1 MRETRGWRST
11 AAQTLRKQ
19 ANLHKDQIEALL
31 DVELCLF
38 AVERLGI
45 QNELDTATSAWLLI
59 SNRFYLFP
67 KLNFLLDTDEA
78 RRTLFNLRQLL
89 PYITN
94 EDISEQLVQV
104 YRQIPSKFRAYEID
118 DAYRFFKKPMP
129 SIWGNRFERFEDLL
143 GNKLKYRSRAVK
155 YAEPGQ
161 EYQFKSEE
169 NTYSVKIP
177 QDFPVRQGTVI
188 SLHRESVKPISVTRQ
203 EMEKAAYLLEECCG
217 GNYTNRLNNILLEHF
232 QGMGFAP
239 ADEIVF
245 DGVKHMVGLLNA
257 GKSTLMEIL
266 TVVLVQKGHRI
277 GVVLGEVVT
286 CLRMASLLKKAG
298 LRVSVVMGQRNRK
311 LHLENWHSVDGG
323 LDGFEHLST
332 ACPLS
337 QYFQPSVPSSAPCFN
352 LKKVSEQESDATEEQ
367 GERIC
372 PLIGCCPRHR
382 DANELANADVILT
395 TTAAAIFTRPLPH
408 VSPQSITYYELMY
421 RICNVV
427 FFDEC
432 DKTQANLDSTFLPAI
447 KLIAR
452 GSNGFLDQVVT
463 WTRSQKLRNSRNDLR
478 QIVFGQFNH
487 ALQNADALVD
497 NICTQLQVSPNESEW
512 LAEKFFT
519 CSFLARSFVL
529 EVAEAEG
536 INVESSTFII
546 DKNPVYQELAEFLLG
561 DWKNSWLA
569 EYAMRLANENWQEQQ
584 ATIATI
590 EKELTQRGWLKAVED
605 KWGLSCRFAL
615 FLKLVLFVS
624 FFQQAVKTAYGLTEQ
639 ADGADE
645 IVFFNR
651 IPRDFYGLTPGLA
664 SGLVCGFKL
673 EQQQDQLT
681 LWYFQALGQGRW
693 LLENF
698 SQVFA
703 NEGTQGAH
711 ALLLSGTSWA
721 GKSPLYHVDL
731 PVDYLLRPKEDQ
743 AVEAIAQS
751 NFHFSP
757 CYWPDGKPVRVSGV
771 ENKEDSLLQVVRSLL
786 RQTDVLQ
793 RDFDTLSAGRQRL
806 IWYVNSY
813 EQVEFVHNAVL
824 TLDTS
829 RAWSHRVAALTARS
843 PLEDV
848 DESLIAR
855 GNIEN
860 FANTNRAILIAPIA
874 AIGRGKNILNDQ
886 GLSAFGGAYFLVRPH
901 PASDDLDY
909 KFRLALCEE
918 RKAISKLHSVNAEA
932 RERGLRNAC
941 ESWRSEG
948 YSIFLKNLDTVLQYS
963 YRGMPKEVREG
974 LIWTQ
979 MVLTWQAIARTIR
992 GNQPTL
998 IRFIDAAWAP
1008 NLAVGGTETA
1018 QESLLKGFE
1027 YVLRPYL
1034 SKTRTSYDARD
1045 LALVRSLYDPFYRAL
1060 EKIDG
1065 L

>member
-1 MRETRGWRST
+1 MRDTRAWRSS
-11 AAQTLRKQ
+11 ASQTLRKQ
-19 ANLHKDQIEALL
+19 TALHKDQIEALL

-38 AVERLGI
+38 AIERLGI
-45 QNELDTATSAWLLI
+45 QTELDTATSVWLLI

-67 KLNFLLDTDEA
+67 KLNSLLDAAEA
-78 RRTLFNLRQLL
+78 KMTLFNLRQLL
-89 PYITN
+89 SYITN
-94 EDISEQLVQV
+94 EDIAEQLVRI
-104 YRQIPSKFRAYEID
+104 YRQIPSKYRAYEID
-118 DAYRFFKKPMP
+118 NSYRFSRKPMP

-143 GNKLKYRSRAVK
+143 ANRLKYRSRTVK
-155 YAEPGQ
+155 YAEPGK
-161 EYQFKSEE
+161 EYRFKFEE

-177 QDFPVRQGTVI
+177 QDFPLCQGKVI
-188 SLHRESVKPISVTRQ
+188 SLHRENIKAISVKWK
-203 EMEKAAYLLEECCG
+203 EMEEAAQFLEKCCG
-217 GNYTNRLNNILLEHF
+217 GNYTNRLRNIILEHF
-232 QGMGFAP
+232 QGMGFATT
-239 ADEIVF
+239 DEIIF
-245 DGVKHMVGLLNA
+245 EGIKQMVGLLNA
-257 GKSTLMEIL
+257 GKSTLIEVS
-266 TVVLVQKGHRI
+266 TVALAQKGHRV
-277 GVVLGEVVT
+277 GVVFSEVVT
-286 CLRMASLLKKAG
+286 CLRMASLLKKVG
-298 LRVSVVMGQRNRK
+298 LRVSVVIGQRSRRT
-311 LHLENWHSVDGG
+311 HLENWHNVDGG
-323 LDGFEHLST
+323 LDGFDHLST

-337 QYFQPSVPSSAPCFN
+337 QYFQPSAPSSPPCFS
-352 LKKVSEQESDATEEQ
+352 LREVKEQ
-367 GERIC
+367 GNDEPDEEGARIC
-372 PLIGCCPRHR
+372 PLIGQCPRHR
-382 DANELANADVILT
+382 DANELKNADVILT

-408 VSPQSITYYELMY
+408 ISPQSITYYELMY
-421 RICNVV
+421 RTCSVV

-432 DKTQANLDSTFLPAI
+432 DKIQANLDSTFLPAI
-447 KLIAR
+447 KLIER

-463 WTRSQKLRNSRNDLR
+463 WTRSQKLRNSRSDLR
-478 QIVFGQFNH
+478 QVIFGQFNH

-497 NICTQLQVSPNESEW
+497 NICTQIQISPNESEW

-519 CSFLARSFVL
+519 CSFLAREFVQ
-529 EVAEAEG
+529 EIAKAEG
-536 INVESSTFII
+536 IDTESNTFIL
-546 DKNPVYQELAEFLLG
+546 DKSPVYQELAEFLLG
-561 DWKNSWLA
+561 DWKTSWLA

-584 ATIATI
+584 ETITLI
-590 EKELTQRGWLKAVED
+590 EKELTKRGWLKAIDD
-605 KWGLSCRFAL
+605 KWGFSCRFAL

-624 FFQQAVKTAYGLTEQ
+624 FFQQAIKTAYGLTEQ
-639 ADGADE
+639 ADGANE

-651 IPRDFYGLTPGLA
+651 IPRDFYGLIPGLA

-673 EQQQDQLT
+673 EQQENQLT

-703 NEGTQGAH
+703 NEGIQGAH
-711 ALLLSGTSWA
+711 TLLLSGTSWA
-721 GKSPLYHVDL
+721 GQSPIYHVDL
-731 PVDYLLRPKEDQ
+731 TVDYLLRPKEHK

-757 CYWPDGKPVRVSGV
+757 CYWPDGKSVRVSGV
-771 ENKEDSLLQVVRSLL
+771 SSKEESLLQIVRSLL
-786 RQTDVLQ
+786 RQTDLLQ
-793 RDFDTLSAGRQRL
+793 RDFDALPEGRKRL

-813 EQVEFVHNAVL
+813 EQVENVHNFVL
-824 TLDTS
+824 DIDTNKD
-829 RAWSHRVAALTARS
+829 WSNRIAALTARS
-843 PLEDV
+843 PLEEV

-874 AIGRGKNILNDQ
+874 AIGRGKNILNEQ

-909 KFRLALCEE
+909 KFRLALREE
-918 RKAISKLHSVNAEA
+918 RKAIVEE
-932 RERGLRNAC
+932 REGSLLNAC
-941 ESWRSEG
+941 ESWRNEG
-948 YSIFLKNLDTVLQYS
+948 YLIFLKNLDTVLRYS

-1008 NLAVGGTETA
+1008 NLAEGKPETA

-1034 SKTRTSYDARD
+1034 SKTRTGYNARE
-1045 LALVRSLYDPFYRAL
+1045 LALVRALYEPFYRAL